1 MGIRQE
7 VKAQNFDF
15 CIHRFESDIPSY
27 VNMLVILHKNLLTN
41 KNNQVKL
48 AIDFL
53 YIYYS
58 HLLIPLHNT
67 SLCKGLILSKIKSMK
82 INQ

>member
-7 VKAQNFDF
+7 EKAQNFDF
-15 CIHRFESDIPSY
+15 CIHQFESDIPSY

-58 HLLIPLHNT
+58 HLLIPYT
-67 SLCKGLILSKIKSMK
+67 ILACVRD
-82 INQ
+82 